1 MNPNDASANILIVDD
16 TPANLRLVSKLLR
29 ENGYQVRAV
38 ANGPRALATV
48 AAHPPDLIL
57 LDIRM
62 PGMDG
67 YEVCARLKANPQTAD
82 IPVIFLSALAEIQDK
97 VKAFETGGIDYIPK
111 PFQLEEVLARVGT
124 HLSLRR
130 LQRNLQ
136 EANQRMQREL
146 LLAAQVQASMMR
158 RSLPHLPGWQLVV
171 ELLPAKLTCGDFFD
185 VIPLPDGR
193 AAILIADVVDK
204 GVGAALYMS
213 MSCTLLRTVIAD
225 HPDHPAQVLNTV
237 NHRILEDTET
247 DQFVTVFLGIL
258 DPATGSL
265 VYSNAGHNP
274 PMLARAGQHGVI
286 DRLDRTGPVLGILE
300 DAAWKQRQIQLGP
313 GDVLLL
319 YTDGITDAENLRQE
333 YFGAERLANRIS
345 ALKALSAKEIQ
356 QAILAGVQEFTG
368 DAPQFDDIALM
379 VLKRHP
385 S

>member
-1 MNPNDASANILIVDD
+1 
-16 TPANLRLVSKLLR
+16 
-29 ENGYQVRAV
+29 
-38 ANGPRALATV
+38 
-48 AAHPPDLIL
+48 
-57 LDIRM
+57 
-62 PGMDG
+62 
-67 YEVCARLKANPQTAD
+67 
-82 IPVIFLSALAEIQDK
+82 
-97 VKAFETGGIDYIPK
+97 
-111 PFQLEEVLARVGT
+111 
-124 HLSLRR
+124 
-130 LQRNLQ
+130 
-136 EANQRMQREL
+136 
-146 LLAAQVQASMMR
+146 
-158 RSLPHLPGWQLVV
+158 
-171 ELLPAKLTCGDFFD
+171 
-185 VIPLPDGR
+185 
-193 AAILIADVVDK
+193 
-204 GVGAALYMS
+204 MS